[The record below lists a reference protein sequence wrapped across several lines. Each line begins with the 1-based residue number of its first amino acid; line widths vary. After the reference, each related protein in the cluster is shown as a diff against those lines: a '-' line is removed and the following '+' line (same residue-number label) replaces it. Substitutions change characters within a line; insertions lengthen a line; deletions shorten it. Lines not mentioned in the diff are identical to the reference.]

1 MSTTYRI
8 LLIDDSPDDRAD
20 LRQMLLRGSHAR
32 YEFTQTELGSAGL
45 QAVRDQQAARPG
57 RMPFDCILLDFH
69 LPDMDA
75 DEVLAALC
83 NGSDLPPC
91 PVVVITGWHGAD
103 QGDGARLLRAGA
115 QDYIGKSWSTAESVT
130 RTLQNSIERFDL
142 LTRRKIATLELQESE
157 ARYRTLFDSID
168 DGLCVIEK
176 IEGAQGQLPDFRYVD
191 ANSAFL
197 AQPGMAGVLG
207 KTAREV
213 LPDEPEEWFA
223 NCYRV
228 CTSGVAARFERSD
241 PVQGRVL
248 ELNVFR
254 VGGPESGKVA
264 IIYDDITE
272 RRQAELRTLEQVNV
286 LAELDRRKDEFLAM
300 LGHEL
305 RNPLA
310 PISSAVQ
317 LLRLQKY
324 ETPLQSQACAIIER
338 QLGQLNHLVDDLLEV
353 SRITTGRVQ
362 LRRDEVAISHIVERA
377 VETVQPVIQ
386 QHRHRLTVQLPPQQ
400 VWLHADAARLE
411 QVVVN
416 LLNNAAKYTE
426 QGGSIALTVQRDGPD
441 AVLRVRDTGIGI
453 APDLLPHIFD
463 LFTQADRSL
472 DRSQGGLGIGLCLV
486 RRLTELHGGTVTA
499 SSVQGQ
505 GSEFVVR
512 LPSMPTCAA
521 PLGSPTALTDVSAAP
536 ASQLEQHCR
545 VLVVDDNVDAAE
557 TLGMLLE
564 LSGYEVRVVHDGLS
578 AVEEALAWRP
588 DAVLLDIGLPG
599 LNGYGVAKR
608 IRLEASLQG
617 MVLIALTGYS
627 QDTDRQFAKDA
638 GFDHHLAKPANY
650 KLLEALLKD
659 VSANL
664 PSCQSVA

>member
-1 MSTTYRI
+1 MSTPYRI

-20 LRQMLLRGSHAR
+20 LRQMLLRGSDAR
-32 YEFTQTELGSAGL
+32 YEFTQAELGSTGL
-45 QAVRDQQAARPG
+45 QAVRDQQAARPD

-83 NGSDLPPC
+83 KGSDLPPC

-115 QDYIGKSWSTAESVT
+115 QDYIGKSWSTTESVT
-130 RTLQNSIERFDL
+130 RTLQNSMERFDL

-157 ARYRTLFDSID
+157 ARYRTLFNSID

-176 IEGAQGQLPDFRYVD
+176 IEAPAGQPLDFRYVD
-191 ANSAFL
+191 ANSAFT
-197 AQPGMAGVLG
+197 AQPDMVGVLG
-207 KTAREV
+207 KTLREV

-223 NCYRV
+223 SYNRV
-228 CTSGVAARFERSD
+228 CTTGVAARFERSY
-241 PVQGRVL
+241 PAQGRVL

-254 VGGPESGKVA
+254 VGGAESRKVA
-264 IIYDDITE
+264 IIYDDITV
-272 RRQAELRTLEQVNV
+272 RRQAELQTLEQVKV

-317 LLRLQKY
+317 LLRLQKT
-324 ETPLQSQACAIIER
+324 ETPLQKQACAIIER
-338 QLGQLNHLVDDLLEV
+338 QVGQLNHLVDDLLEV
-353 SRITTGRVQ
+353 SRITTGRVK
-362 LRRDEVAISHIVERA
+362 LRREQVAISHIVERA
-377 VETVQPVIQ
+377 VETAQPLIT
-386 QHRHRLTVQLPPQQ
+386 QHRHHLTVRLPAKP
-400 VWLHADAARLE
+400 VWLNADAARLE

-416 LLNNAAKYTE
+416 LLTNAAKYTE
-426 QGGSIALTVQRDGPD
+426 DGGRIELTVQRDGPD

-453 APDLLPHIFD
+453 APDLLPHVFD
-463 LFTQADRSL
+463 LFTQAERSL

-486 RRLTELHGGTVTA
+486 QRLTELHGGSVTA
-499 SSVQGQ
+499 HSVPGQ

-512 LPSMPTCAA
+512 LPSTLAWPA
-521 PLGSPTALTDVSAAP
+521 PPGPPLSAPVAL
-536 ASQLEQHCR
+536 LKKRCR

-564 LSGYEVRVVHDGLS
+564 FSGHEVRMVYDGLS
-578 AVEEALAWRP
+578 ALGTTLAWRP

-599 LNGYGVAKR
+599 LSGYDVARR
-608 IRLEASLQG
+608 IRLDASLEG
-617 MVLIALTGYS
+617 IVLIALTGYS
-627 QDTDRQFAKDA
+627 QESDRQLAREA
-638 GFDHHLAKPANY
+638 GFDHHLAKPTNFNVLED
-650 KLLEALLKD
+650 LLTT
-659 VSANL
+659 
-664 PSCQSVA
+664 VAEKRPESRKAG